1 MNPRFFL
8 QKELTA
14 ILLKIINAY
23 PPEWKEKLLFNRRRP
38 RAKGKPIF
46 LLKDIEK

>member
-1 MNPRFFL
+1 MKPRFFL
-8 QKELTA
+8 QKELTV

-38 RAKGKPIF
+38 RAKGETNSFSKRYR
-46 LLKDIEK
+46 K